1 MKTTSLLLFTIFSL
15 GFNSC
20 RTLTTQI
27 LVDRPADINGLDSIK
42 SIAVLNRTAPGGEDK
57 ERNLLEGIITGE
69 TPYGDRDG
77 AKQCTEGIY
86 ESLSRSLNYTKIT
99 EVNKVYKSAGKGRNT
114 VPIKWEIV
122 DSICSAQGVD
132 ALVVL
137 EYFDS
142 NSGYSAV
149 LNGGRLPYGFPNGI
163 PNPRYPS
170 QQPANVSVL
179 TAWRFYNPKTK
190 TMVDEFQLSKSAN
203 SGYGYR
209 SPYLLG
215 NQFQKY
221 KMVNSTGF
229 YSGIDYGFRISEQQV
244 YENRV
249 LYRGGHGMKEAARLA
264 TYGEWE
270 KSFETWKEETGCE
283 KRKIRSRAY
292 HNLAVYYEMHGDL
305 EKAME
310 MARKAYNIK
319 RKNETANL
327 IQRLQFRQT
336 EQKRMMS
343 KKEIH

>member
-1 MKTTSLLLFTIFSL
+1 MKTTYYLYFLLLPFLI
-15 GFNSC
+15 NSC
-20 RTLTTQI
+20 TLNTQI

-42 SIAVLNRTAPGGEDK
+42 SVAIINRTAPGYEDK
-57 ERNLLEGIITGE
+57 ERNVLEGIITGE
-69 TPYGDRDG
+69 TPYGDKDG
-77 AKQCTEGIY
+77 AAQCAEGVY
-86 ESLSRSLNYTKIT
+86 ESLSRSLNYVKVTQ
-99 EVNKVYKSAGKGRNT
+99 VNKLYKSAGKGRNT
-114 VPIKWEIV
+114 VPFKWEFV
-122 DSICSAQGVD
+122 DSVCAAQGVD

-149 LNGGRLPYGFPNGI
+149 LNGGRIPYGIPNGL
-163 PNPRYPS
+163 PNPRYPGN
-170 QQPANVSVL
+170 QPANVSVL
-179 TAWRFYNPKTK
+179 TAWRFYDPKSK

-203 SGYGYR
+203 NGYNYR

-244 YENRV
+244 YETREIFKG
-249 LYRGGHGMKEAARLA
+249 RHGMKQAARLA

-270 KSFETWKEETGCE
+270 KAFETWKEETGCTN
-283 KRKIRSRAY
+283 RKIKARAY

-319 RKNETANL
+319 RKSQTGAL
-327 IQRLQFRQT
+327 IQRLQYRET

-343 KKEIH
+343 KKLVH